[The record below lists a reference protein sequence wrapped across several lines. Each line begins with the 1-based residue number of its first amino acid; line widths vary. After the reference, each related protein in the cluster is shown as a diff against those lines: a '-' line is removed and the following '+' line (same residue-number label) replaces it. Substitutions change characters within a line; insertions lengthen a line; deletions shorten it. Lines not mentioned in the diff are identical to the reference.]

1 MFHEFVD
8 YNGRVFTYFANY
20 ANVVDKLH
28 LTFDFIFW
36 STADFD
42 CCMFTKNCQIYAEQ
56 NNYNIAFVDS
66 ER

>member
-1 MFHEFVD
+1 MNLLIITDEFS
-8 YNGRVFTYFANY
+8 RTLLIY
-20 ANVVDKLH
+20 ANVIDKLH

-56 NNYNIAFVDS
+56 N
-66 ER
+66 RL